1 MADYMGMP
9 GVNNPTAAPANPSV
23 NNTNLQAWGGVDAQ
37 GRPIV
42 NGVAQPTGTQG
53 GGTVP
58 HIDLY
63 KAYGQATAGQGY
75 QDYMSRRPD
84 VGAPLGQH
92 VFDPAGPTTRSG
104 AMMNGTNAFD
114 GRGREYEG
122 PWVNPW
128 DKTAYAGAD
137 YRYQDGSG
145 NDLHFRYNQMLMTTA
160 EAFDPFIQKDVM
172 ENPHQWI
179 NRIPRRAF
187 RLFNGL
193 VHETN
198 IFRGGLEVYAGLGDW
213 EPLQADPRVKD
224 PCGPM
229 KYRTY
234 DYAWE
239 KMSWSGMKTAWG
251 SDPFC
256 IDMFK
261 FIPGAL
267 EQLGWIIDQGA
278 KFGIA
283 IQNIWN
289 RDNFIKFSVQA
300 GRSYVMSKEYCGSSS
315 ARFVYEPLC
324 KIVSHDAWDTATN
337 KSLVAD
343 GSLTG
348 MHPFFVIDASVEME
362 PVNFDSLQ
370 ILRRELER
378 VAPDS
383 NVTTI
388 GGSKVYSIGINSDD
402 LDKYIRGNEEERKYY
417 IEANPA
423 ALIKGFDIAPNTFR
437 KWVVMEDGDQ
447 LRGNIVKYIANYTE
461 EEAAAFGYVG
471 YKELAGK
478 PVFIA
483 AVVDPVRAGRPGIN
497 GAPIP
502 EPNPEYDLAE
512 VAIAPVFLNNVFT
525 NEFVPSTPNIG
536 HGTYFGVVGGL
547 NGSWKWYNI
556 QTEQNPDQK
565 VGNFR
570 GLFEIVPK
578 PEKRAVYATS
588 FVYRRCAQPLKSLCP
603 AENEKINPAVKT
615 TSAEIGSAN
624 FDATAM
630 TAEVYLKADMVSK
643 AGDAVTVKLAAR
655 DAGTYVNGAKVS
667 PVGTG
672 SGTAESPYTLWTI
685 TVGAGA
691 DAKDYTVEP
700 DENEGTLAESAFFA
714 TERTLTN
721 GSGASKTEIKA
732 KYLSAQSAS
741 TSYEAMVFSAPTQ
754 RVKNIQFTGA
764 TKPAEDTDLTGATFA
779 TA

>member
-1 MADYMGMP
+1 MAGYMGMP
-9 GVNNPTAAPANPSV
+9 GVEAPTTEPGIK
-23 NNTNLQAWGGVDAQ
+23 AWGSVD
-37 GRPIV
+37 GKPV

-58 HIDLY
+58 HVDLY
-63 KAYGQATAGQGY
+63 KSYGAAIAGKGF
-75 QDYMSRRPD
+75 QDYMSRRSD
-84 VGAPLGQH
+84 VGDPNERH
-92 VFDPAGPTTRSG
+92 VFDPFPGSRQGRLLDGTTPQ
-104 AMMNGTNAFD
+104 D
-114 GRGREYEG
+114 GRGREYMG
-122 PWVNPW
+122 PWVNPY
-128 DKTAYAGAD
+128 DRTTYTTGNG
-137 YRYQDGSG
+137 YRGSEG
-145 NDLHFRYNQMLMTTA
+145 DQVFKYNQMLMTTA
-160 EAFDPFIQKDVM
+160 EAFDPFIQKDVL

-179 NRIPRRAF
+179 NRIPRRAYQ
-187 RLFNGL
+187 LFNGL

-278 KFGIA
+278 RFGIA

-300 GRSYVMSKEYCGSSS
+300 GRSYVMSKEYRGTSS
-315 ARFVYEPLC
+315 ARYVYEPLC
-324 KIVSHDAWDTATN
+324 KIVSHEAWTRADN

-348 MHPFFVIDASVEME
+348 GHPFFVIDATVDME

-378 VAPDS
+378 VASDS

-388 GGSKVYSIGINSDD
+388 GGSKVYAIGISSDD
-402 LDKYIRGNEEERKYY
+402 LDKYIRGNEEERKNY

-471 YKELAGK
+471 LRELEGK
-478 PVFIA
+478 PVMIA

-525 NEFVPSTPNIG
+525 NEFVPSCPGIG

-556 QTEQNPDQK
+556 QTEDNPDQK
-565 VGNFR
+565 IGNFR
-570 GLFEIVPK
+570 GLFEIVPR

-603 AENEKINPAVKT
+603 VENEHINPAVKV
-615 TSAEIGSAN
+615 TSAGIGSGMV
-624 FDATAM
+624 DAGF
-630 TAEVYLKADMVSK
+630 TAEVVLKTDMVLK
-643 AGDAVTVKLAAR
+643 GGDLAKVTVPSATEKWLADGATINVSAR
-655 DAGTYVNGAKVS
+655 PTFAGGTWSYTAGGKTYTCADGGTTESDSLDAAK
-667 PVGTG
+667 
-672 SGTAESPYTLWTI
+672 
-685 TVGAGA
+685 
-691 DAKDYTVEP
+691 
-700 DENEGTLAESAFFA
+700 AFFA
-714 TERTLTN
+714 EAKPMRTSGDTESISVQYVAAREEAT
-721 GSGASKTEIKA
+721 
-732 KYLSAQSAS
+732 YD
-741 TSYEAMVFSAPTQ
+741 AMVYSAPTM
-754 RVKNIQFTGA
+754 RVKRIQFVGDS
-764 TKPAEDTDLTGATFA
+764 KPAAGVDLTGGTVANA
-779 TA
+779 

>member
-9 GVNNPTAAPANPSV
+9 GVQAP
-23 NNTNLQAWGGVDAQ
+23 NTDTTLTPWGAGAD
-37 GRPIV
+37 GTTPV
-42 NGVAQPTGTQG
+42 NGVEQPTGSQG

-58 HIDLY
+58 HVDLY
-63 KAYGQATAGQGY
+63 AAYEAAVNGNGY
-75 QDYMSRRPD
+75 RNYMSRRSD
-84 VGAPLGQH
+84 AGAPLNQH
-92 VFDPAGPTTRSG
+92 VLDPFPGSRQG
-104 AMMNGTNAFD
+104 RDLDGNVIQD
-114 GRGREYEG
+114 GRGREYRG
-122 PWVNPW
+122 PWVNTF
-128 DKTAYAGAD
+128 DRETYTTANG
-137 YRYQDGSG
+137 YRGTEGDQV
-145 NDLHFRYNQMLMTTA
+145 FKYNQMLMTTA
-160 EAFDPFIQKDVM
+160 EAFDPFIQKDVL

-224 PCGPM
+224 PCGSM

-256 IDMFK
+256 IDMFR
-261 FIPGAL
+261 FVPDAI

-300 GRSYVMSKEYCGSSS
+300 GRSYVMSKEYRGSSS

-324 KIVSHDAWDTATN
+324 KIVSHDAWSAASS

-348 MHPFFVIDASVEME
+348 GHPFFVIDASVEME

-383 NVTTI
+383 SVTTI

-447 LRGNIVKYIANYTE
+447 LRGNIVKYIDEYTE
-461 EEAAAFGYVG
+461 DAAAEFGYVG
-471 YKELAGK
+471 LKELAGK

-483 AVVDPVRAGRPGIN
+483 AVVDPIRAGRPGIN

-502 EPNPEYDLAE
+502 EPNPDYDLAE

-536 HGTYFGVVGGL
+536 HDTYFGVVGGL

-556 QTEQNPDQK
+556 QTEDNPDQK

-603 AENEKINPAVKT
+603 AENKNLNGDAIDRASATV
-615 TSAEIGSAN
+615 TSAE
-624 FDATAM
+624 FDSESATAM
-630 TAEVYLKADMVSK
+630 FRLAADMVLRS
-643 AGDAVTVKLAAR
+643 GDAATVTPKAWASSSV
-655 DAGTYVNGAKVS
+655 YVGDTAVEAT
-667 PVGTG
+667 PTG
-672 SGTAESPYTLWTI
+672 SSGNYTKWTI
-685 TVGAGA
+685 TV
-691 DAKDYTVEP
+691 
-700 DENEGTLAESAFFA
+700 NETAYVVDVPEKEKALGVQAFFA
-714 TERTLTN
+714 TARTLKAAD
-721 GSGASKTEIKA
+721 GSASIKA
-732 KYLSAQSAS
+732 KYHAAQSA
-741 TSYEAMVFSAPTQ
+741 TAYEAMVYRAPTQ
-754 RVKNIQFTGA
+754 QTKYVQFTGSA
-764 TKPAEDTDLTGATFA
+764 KPAEGTDFEGATFA
-779 TA
+779 KA

>member
-1 MADYMGMP
+1 MAGYLGMP
-9 GVNNPTAAPANPSV
+9 GVSAPQQTASTDAAGNPILP
-23 NNTNLQAWGGVDAQ
+23 AWGSAD
-37 GRPIV
+37 GRPV

-58 HIDLY
+58 HVDLY

-104 AMMNGTNAFD
+104 AMLDGTNRMD
-114 GRGREYEG
+114 GRGREYNG

-145 NDLHFRYNQMLMTTA
+145 NDLHFRYNQMLVTTA
-160 EAFDPFIQKDVM
+160 EAFDPYIQKDVL

-187 RLFNGL
+187 QLFNGL

-300 GRSYVMSKEYCGSSS
+300 GRSYVMSKEYRGTSS

-324 KIVSHDAWDTATN
+324 KIVSNDAWQAAKAAGN
-337 KSLVAD
+337 LSLVAD
-343 GSLTG
+343 GSITG
-348 MHPFFVIDASVEME
+348 GHPFFVIDASVDME

-388 GGSKVYSIGINSDD
+388 GGSKVYSLGINSDD
-402 LDKYIRGNEEERKYY
+402 LDKYIRGNEEERKYF

-423 ALIKGFDIAPNTFR
+423 AMIKGFDILPNTFR

-447 LRGNIVKYIANYTE
+447 LRGNIVKYIARYTE
-461 EEAAAFGYVG
+461 EEAEAFGYVG
-471 YKELAGK
+471 LRELEGK

-483 AVVDPVRAGRPGIN
+483 AVVDPIRAGRPGIN

-525 NEFVPSTPNIG
+525 NEFVPSCPGIG
-536 HGTYFGVVGGL
+536 HGTFFGVVGGL

-603 AENEKINPAVKT
+603 VENKRINPAAEAVLAT
-615 TSAEIGSAN
+615 IGSGEVDPGFTAEIVLKSDLILKAGDLAKVTVPAADAKWTAGGAGFPASAKPTLTTTTEEN
-624 FDATAM
+624 DTWTLTLGEGAEAKTYTCDATAETDETKFFAEAKTM
-630 TAEVYLKADMVSK
+630 KLVGGAASDVVSVLYTAARSEAEYDAMVYGAPTMRVKRIQFV
-643 AGDAVTVKLAAR
+643 GDAKPA
-655 DAGTYVNGAKVS
+655 
-667 PVGTG
+667 VGTDLAG
-672 SGTAESPYTLWTI
+672 SGI
-685 TVGAGA
+685 
-691 DAKDYTVEP
+691 
-700 DENEGTLAESAFFA
+700 ENA
-714 TERTLTN
+714 
-721 GSGASKTEIKA
+721 
-732 KYLSAQSAS
+732 
-741 TSYEAMVFSAPTQ
+741 
-754 RVKNIQFTGA
+754 
-764 TKPAEDTDLTGATFA
+764 
-779 TA
+779 